1 MLSPIEKIEE
11 SKSVGKNDIKL
22 RNINIVH
29 KMEQKQ
35 LLDDVKEF
43 YIANTE
49 REAYILDQLMQEQQ
63 KDNKLNLSLDSASL
77 IKKKSN
83 N

>member
-49 REAYILDQLMQEQQ
+49 REAYILDQLMQE
-63 KDNKLNLSLDSASL
+63 
-77 IKKKSN
+77 
-83 N
+83 